1 MWKDTITPSLNS
13 LKTNEK
19 LYFTTLNY
27 IPNYT
32 LHSKL
37 WFLIQDIS
45 RIDGRV
51 QSVTRVNYN
60 LIRAL
65 TMDGAECNSMYS
77 LGK

>member
-1 MWKDTITPSLNS
+1 MWKDTITLSLNS

-27 IPNYT
+27 ISDYT

-45 RIDGRV
+45 RIDGGM

-60 LIRAL
+60 LIWVL
-65 TMDGAECNSMYS
+65 TMDGAECNLIYS
-77 LGK
+77 LE